1 MSLKL
6 FQLLDR
12 RFGSPADGMT
22 RREMLRSSLAAGT
35 GLLLSSSLGFSSTRA
50 AGKRVVVVGAGFGG
64 VSCAYELKSAGYE
77 VVVIEARDRLGGR
90 VHTIDKFVKDKT
102 VEAGG
107 EMIGANHPAWAAY
120 AKQFGIK

>member
-1 MSLKL
+1 MSLKP
-6 FQLLDR
+6 FQLLER
-12 RFGSPADGMT
+12 RFGSPADGRT

-35 GLLLSSSLGFSSTRA
+35 GLLLSRSLGFSATRA

-90 VHTIDKFVKDKT
+90 VHTLGRFVKTKT
-102 VEAGG
+102 VEAGREIVG
-107 EMIGANHPAWAAY
+107 SNHPPSAAY
-120 AKQFGIK
+120 AT